1 MGWIKKA
8 AIWFGAEYM
17 RDYRDFRARVFDTII
32 KNNLHLNTVILTVS
46 VASLTAIA
54 ALSRE
59 VFARYPILSF
69 VSVLLFVMV
78 ILLSTINLYISGL
91 ALNDLHQKLS
101 KDILFP
107 FKISK
112 GRYTLKFKKVRK
124 MLNALVL
131 GGFCLGLI
139 SLLTL
144 LGCYILVAKA

>member
-1 MGWIKKA
+1 MEWIKKS
-8 AIWFGAEYM
+8 AIWFCVEYI
-17 RDYRDFRARVFDTII
+17 RDYRDSRSRVFDTII

-69 VSVLLFVMV
+69 VSILLFVMV
-78 ILLSTINLYISGL
+78 ILLSTINFYISGL
-91 ALNDLHQKLS
+91 VLNDLHQKLS

-112 GRYTLKFKKVRK
+112 GKYTLKFKKVQK
-124 MLNALVL
+124 MLSTLVLAGFCIGLIALVA
-131 GGFCLGLI
+131 
-139 SLLTL
+139 L
-144 LGCYILVAKA
+144 LGFLIFGARQ